1 MNLLRTG
8 AAVAGSSLVL
18 AACGGDDA
26 LSRDDYVKQANA
38 VCRDYNQ
45 KVAGLPEPQSFEDV
59 PAFVDK
65 GKALAGEAVGKLDEL
80 EPPEELKADHE
91 AFVKE
96 GREVSA
102 TADRIAATSI
112 GPSAR
117 IPTAPPRAAARAI
130 DAIIAGPWSGLSSSA
145 WHETTKPPR
154 RAFSSARASVM
165 PSLGGCR
172 AARRRSRVLRP
183 LASCGGHEASRSSR
197 HAKRD
202 SSLRSE

>member
-1 MNLLRTG
+1 MSLLRTG

-102 TADRIAATSI
+102 TADRIADA
-112 GPSAR
+112 AKKKDE
-117 IPTAPPRAAARAI
+117 AALQRAAEE
-130 DAIIAGPWSGLSSSA
+130 G
-145 WHETTKPPR
+145 ER
-154 RAFSSARASVM
+154 RD
-165 PSLGGCR
+165 
-172 AARRRSRVLRP
+172 
-183 LASCGGHEASRSSR
+183 EASDKRAQR
-197 HAKRD
+197 MGLTECAKD
-202 SSLRSE
+202 S